1 MLSEMNAAVL
11 YGKEDVRIERV
22 PIPAAGKGEIVIR
35 VHAALTCGTD
45 LKVFRRGYH
54 ARMIAPPAVFGHE
67 FAGDVIAVGDSV
79 TRFRPG
85 QRVVAANSA
94 PCLQCFYC
102 KRGKVNLC
110 EDLLFNNGAYAEFI
124 RVPSRIVER
133 NTYEIAPHLKY
144 QDGALAEPLACV
156 VKGLE
161 DTGLEAGDTAVVIG
175 VGPIGSMFVRL
186 AKLRGAQVIAI
197 GRRRSKLEHTLQLG
211 ADRVIAT
218 EETMDPVAAVRELTG
233 GRGADIV
240 VEAVGR
246 PETWNWS
253 VEMLR
258 RGGVVN
264 FFGGPPSGTRVELD
278 TNLLHYS
285 EITCKASFH
294 HTPRAFREALDIIE
308 NGGVTAKD
316 FVQAEE
322 PLGSLAKVL
331 FRLME
336 GSGPL
341 KTAIIPFQCL
351 KPRRSRENWRPL
363 TTRTFTWSASCCP
376 STCTRISITF
386 TPTAVRPTIW

>member
-1 MLSEMNAAVL
+1 MLAAVL
-11 YGKEDVRIERV
+11 YGKEQVQLERIPVPAIGPGDILVRVRS
-22 PIPAAGKGEIVIR
+22 
-35 VHAALTCGTD
+35 ALTCGTD
-45 LKVFRRGYH
+45 VKVFRRGYH
-54 ARMIAPPAVFGHE
+54 ARMIVPPAVFGHE
-67 FAGDVIAVGDSV
+67 FAGDVVAVGDSV
-79 TRFRPG
+79 TRFQPG

-102 KRGKVNLC
+102 QRGRMNLC

-124 RVPSRIVER
+124 RVPARIVER
-133 NTYEIAPHLKY
+133 NTYELAPQLSY
-144 QDGALAEPLACV
+144 QDAALAEPLACV
-156 VKGLE
+156 VKGVE
-161 DTGLEAGDTAVVIG
+161 DTGLEAGDTVAVIG
-175 VGPIGSMFVRL
+175 AGPIGSMFVRL
-186 AKLRGAQVIAI
+186 ARLRGAQVIAVS
-197 GRRRSKLEHTLQLG
+197 RRRSRLEETLKLG

-218 EETMDPVAAVRELTG
+218 EEILNPVAAVRELTG
-233 GRGADIV
+233 GRGADV
-240 VEAVGR
+240 VIEAVGR

-308 NGGVTAKD
+308 TGGVTAKS
-316 FVQAEE
+316 FVRAEE
-322 PLGSLAKVL
+322 PLESLSKVM

-341 KTAIIPFQCL
+341 KTAIIP
-351 KPRRSRENWRPL
+351 
-363 TTRTFTWSASCCP
+363 
-376 STCTRISITF
+376 
-386 TPTAVRPTIW
+386 